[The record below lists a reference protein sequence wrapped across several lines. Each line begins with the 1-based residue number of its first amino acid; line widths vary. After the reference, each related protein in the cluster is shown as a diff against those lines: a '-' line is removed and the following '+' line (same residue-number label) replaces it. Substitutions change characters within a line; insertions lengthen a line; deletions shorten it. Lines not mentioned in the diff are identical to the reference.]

1 MVTHNLNNP
10 LLIFQTRVDARMGL
24 IQLNYGSHPT
34 HLRIKHLKLSDAGNN
49 GWKTVKDTDSPPFS
63 GNYTCEVE
71 WPGAPL
77 SVTHSLTVLQP
88 PVITR
93 PMTGKISVLSM
104 DITWVDFQEKISTP
118 PRVRR

>member
-1 MVTHNLNNP
+1 
-10 LLIFQTRVDARMGL
+10 VDKRMSL

-49 GWKTVKDTDSPPFS
+49 GWKIVKDLNSPLSS

-93 PMTGKISVLSM
+93 PMTGKISVLGM
-104 DITWVDFQEKISTP
+104 NITRVHSQELIIMP
-118 PRVRR
+118 HRVKR